1 MVGHK
6 ETCLKT
12 NGKQTVNLKGG
23 STMFK
28 NHLKQLAVL
37 FKIYTDFESL
47 LNGIT
52 SSDKN
57 DNASYTEKYLP
68 WYLFGNIFLAAL
80 PTKLFELMI
89 NLVNQL
95 FFTGKKNA
103 INRFLEPILKEM
115 NYCKNMIKKQF
126 KKNLGMS
133 EEDEE
138 RFQLSSICWICD
150 KLFDEITK

>member
-1 MVGHK
+1 
-6 ETCLKT
+6 
-12 NGKQTVNLKGG
+12 
-23 STMFK
+23 
-28 NHLKQLAVL
+28 
-37 FKIYTDFESL
+37 
-47 LNGIT
+47 
-52 SSDKN
+52 
-57 DNASYTEKYLP
+57 
-68 WYLFGNIFLAAL
+68 
-80 PTKLFELMI
+80 MI
-89 NLVNQL
+89 NLVNHL